1 MLFQKYWEK
10 NWMILK
16 TNNSFRLGD
25 KVKHINGDTIYRIR
39 TMNTKFII
47 AVDKDGNTKTDY
59 AKKFE
64 KVDQEIQLGAILVF
78 TTIIIFLCLF
88 VILIPIMIDQVE
100 DLSKNFLGRT
110 HCLARRQRK
119 VQKIY

>member
-1 MLFQKYWEK
+1 M
-10 NWMILK
+10 MLK

-39 TMNTKFII
+39 TMNPKFII

-64 KVDQEIQLGAILVF
+64 KVG
-78 TTIIIFLCLF
+78 
-88 VILIPIMIDQVE
+88 
-100 DLSKNFLGRT
+100 
-110 HCLARRQRK
+110 
-119 VQKIY
+119 

>member
-1 MLFQKYWEK
+1 MMLKAK
-10 NWMILK
+10 H
-16 TNNSFRLGD
+16 SFCLGD

-64 KVDQEIQLGAILVF
+64 KV
-78 TTIIIFLCLF
+78 
-88 VILIPIMIDQVE
+88 
-100 DLSKNFLGRT
+100 N
-110 HCLARRQRK
+110 
-119 VQKIY
+119 

>member
-39 TMNTKFII
+39 TMNPKFIV

-64 KVDQEIQLGAILVF
+64 KVG
-78 TTIIIFLCLF
+78 
-88 VILIPIMIDQVE
+88 
-100 DLSKNFLGRT
+100 
-110 HCLARRQRK
+110 
-119 VQKIY
+119 